1 MKKIKLN
8 NEVVTQWSQVLRLYV
23 NIQSLMLTKL
33 KYNYLKDSLL
43 FFGTYYETMVQVI
56 SKEILKT

>member
-8 NEVVTQWSQVLRLYV
+8 NEVVTKWSQVLRLYV

-56 SKEILKT
+56 YKEILKN